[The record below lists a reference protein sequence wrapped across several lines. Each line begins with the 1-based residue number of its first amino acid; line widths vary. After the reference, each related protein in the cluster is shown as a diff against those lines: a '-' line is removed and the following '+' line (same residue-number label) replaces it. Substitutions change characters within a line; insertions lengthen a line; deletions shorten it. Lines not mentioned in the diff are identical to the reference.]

1 MPNLCLGM
9 FFSRALAQKPCL
21 FLSANRALGT
31 VLRLCT
37 PVACAKPQ
45 FVDSLAELSEPIQT
59 PSSVMTFAVIC
70 GLILMRLQNLQNYNI
85 KCKDCEAHYI
95 GVKQQGNWALG
106 KTKTRNQCKPAIS
119 SLLCL
124 NTLRTQATN
133 TQVPKHSYLVAGNEP
148 WSGLFMEQFCSLI
161 KTRLW
166 TASSEWGCE

>member
-1 MPNLCLGM
+1 MEILLLGHHI
-9 FFSRALAQKPCL
+9 SKNILKHQ
-21 FLSANRALGT
+21 
-31 VLRLCT
+31 
-37 PVACAKPQ
+37 Q
-45 FVDSLAELSEPIQT
+45 FVESLAELSEPIQT

-124 NTLRTQATN
+124 NTLRTQANVTII
-133 TQVPKHSYLVAGNEP
+133 G
-148 WSGLFMEQFCSLI
+148 
-161 KTRLW
+161 
-166 TASSEWGCE
+166 

>member
-1 MPNLCLGM
+1 
-9 FFSRALAQKPCL
+9 
-21 FLSANRALGT
+21 
-31 VLRLCT
+31 
-37 PVACAKPQ
+37 
-45 FVDSLAELSEPIQT
+45 
-59 PSSVMTFAVIC
+59 MTFDVIC

-106 KTKTRNQCKPAIS
+106 KTKTGNQCKPAIS

-124 NTLRTQATN
+124 NTLRMQATPIHRLDQCN
-133 TQVPKHSYLVAGNEP
+133 DYWLGKPPAFRQDTQVHKHSYLAAGNEP

-166 TASSEWGCE
+166 TASSEWGCEQQQMSVLLMTGSGWVLKALLNFQQLVGIEEHFL

>member
-1 MPNLCLGM
+1 MEILLLGHHI
-9 FFSRALAQKPCL
+9 SKNILQH
-21 FLSANRALGT
+21 
-31 VLRLCT
+31 
-37 PVACAKPQ
+37 Q
-45 FVDSLAELSEPIQT
+45 QAELSEPIQT

-124 NTLRTQATN
+124 KVLRTQAT
-133 TQVPKHSYLVAGNEP
+133 P
-148 WSGLFMEQFCSLI
+148 
-161 KTRLW
+161 
-166 TASSEWGCE
+166 